1 MAADEPLVHQSFWR
15 RKLSRRQLL
24 ALSGMGLASI
34 AYPTQVET
42 NWLELTHTIIP
53 IKDLPKAFEGYRI
66 GVVSDTHYPENNEPG
81 FMGRI
86 GEMLQSAKVDVVCV
100 PGDLADESGRPNLDF
115 RGIFDNWTAPD
126 GQFCTL
132 GNHDHWY
139 GAEDVIKQIRDHTP
153 LKLVDN
159 DRVLIERGGEAIVLA
174 GVGDYTDGI
183 VDADKAL
190 GKLDPDMPRILLS
203 HNPDLAHDFPDGHR
217 VDLQLSG
224 HTHGGQISLF
234 GYAPIIPSRYGQ
246 TFCRGLVQGRKNL
259 VYVTRGVCRWT
270 FHARLCSRPEVSV
283 IELTAK

>member
-1 MAADEPLVHQSFWR
+1 MATDEPVLTESIWR

-24 ALSGMGLASI
+24 QLSGFGLASL
-34 AYPTQVET
+34 AYPTLVET
-42 NWLELTHTIIP
+42 NWLELTHTKIP
-53 IKDLPKAFEGYRI
+53 IKNLPKPFEGYKI
-66 GVVSDTHYPENNEPG
+66 GLVSDIHYPQNIEPG

-86 GEMLQSAKVDVVCV
+86 GELLQSAKVDVVCV
-100 PGDLADESGRPNLDF
+100 PGDLADESCKPNLDF
-115 RGIFDNWTAPD
+115 RGIFDKWTAPD

-139 GAEDVIKQIRDHTP
+139 GANEVTHQIRENTP
-153 LKLVDN
+153 LKLIDN

-174 GVGDYTDGI
+174 GVGDYTDGL

-190 GKLDPDMPRILLS
+190 GKLDPMMPRILLS

-224 HTHGGQISLF
+224 HTHGGQIAFF

-270 FHARLCSRPEVSV
+270 FHARFGSRPEVSV
-283 IELTAK
+283 LELVSV

>member
-42 NWLELTHTIIP
+42 NWLELTNTIIP